1 MRGNRIILG
10 ALTGLALVGSMVR
23 AEVPP
28 SGKPKTALTA
38 EAGPA
43 RTEDDKAPE
52 AKKKE
57 TPQEKAER
65 LFDEGRD
72 ALFRGRYKKAAELL
86 QQAVAADKTK
96 TRYRLYL
103 ARAHRYA
110 GNTDEAEKLLGD
122 IVKASPDHVEAGQL
136 LGEVYAEQEK
146 WKDVARVLE
155 RLLRYRHDYPTY
167 HMLAEAK
174 YNLDDHKAARKY
186 FIEAINLNPKSPGD
200 HYQLGN
206 IYLAGNFFALAAESY
221 QKALALGLH
230 SPVLHYKL
238 GTAYFNL
245 RNYFGR
251 VSEVTVKSGKTDSIS
266 GQWYLIEPV
275 PGKKDVFRVAPSDS
289 AIYQVAKAVEA
300 GMKQDRDIQFLRTSI
315 YLNARRYAQ
324 AYEMFKKLAA
334 SPPKPKDDKR
344 TKEDKALFNY
354 YFAQAA
360 FGVGKYDEYLQLLK
374 KAIELDS
381 AAYEASLLDAY
392 LSVAEQQNQQGDIDG
407 YIKYLRLA
415 VGEAPKNVEPHLKLG
430 YAYEEAQKYPEA
442 IMQWRMVLDLAPDH
456 AKRMELLE
464 LIRKHRAAAEA
475 PPKPAAKKTG

>member
-23 AEVPP
+23 ADVPP
-28 SGKPKTALTA
+28 NGKPKTALTA

-43 RTEDDKAPE
+43 KTEDDKA
-52 AKKKE
+52 KKKE
-57 TPQEKAER
+57 TAQEKAER

-72 ALFRGRYKKAAELL
+72 ALFRGRYKKAVELL
-86 QQAVAADKTK
+86 QQAAAADKTK

-251 VSEVTVKSGKTDSIS
+251 VSQVTVKSGKTDSIS

-289 AIYQVAKAVEA
+289 AIYQVAKAVET
-300 GMKQDRDIQFLRTSI
+300 GMKEDRDIRFLRTSI

-324 AYEMFKKLAA
+324 AYEMFRKLAA
-334 SPPKPKDDKR
+334 SPPKPEDDKR

-381 AAYEASLLDAY
+381 ASYEASLLDAY
-392 LSVAEQQNQQGDIDG
+392 LSVAEQHNQQGDIDG
-407 YIKYLRLA
+407 YIKYLKLA
-415 VGEAPKNVEPHLKLG
+415 VNEAPRKAGPHLKLG
-430 YAYEEAQKYPEA
+430 NAYEEAHKYVEA
-442 IMQWRMVLDLAPDH
+442 IVQWRMVLDIQPDH
-456 AKRMELLE
+456 PERMALLD
-464 LIRKHRAAAEA
+464 LMKKYQASAAA
-475 PPKPAAKKTG
+475 PPAKKTE

>member
-1 MRGNRIILG
+1 MRGERIILG
-10 ALTGLALVGSMVR
+10 ALMGLVPVWSMAR
-23 AEVPP
+23 GEGPP
-28 SGKPKTALTA
+28 NGKPQTASTA
-38 EAGPA
+38 KAGPA
-43 RTEDDKAPE
+43 KTEDDKAPG

-72 ALFRGRYKKAAELL
+72 ALFRGEYKKAVALL
-86 QQAVAADKTK
+86 EQAVAADRAKS
-96 TRYRLYL
+96 RYRLYL

-110 GNTDEAEKLLGD
+110 GNADEAEKLLAA

-146 WKDVARVLE
+146 WKQVAEVLE
-155 RLLRYRHDYPTY
+155 RLLKYRHDYPTY

-174 YNLDDHKAARKY
+174 YNLDDHQAARKH
-186 FIEAINLNPKSPGD
+186 FIEAIKLNPKSPAD

-221 QKALALGLH
+221 QKAMALGLH

-251 VSEVTVKSGKTDSIS
+251 VAEVTVKSGSIGSIS
-266 GQWYLIEPV
+266 EQWYLIEPV
-275 PGKKDVFRVAPSDS
+275 PGKEDTFRVAPSDS

-300 GMKQDRDIQFLRTSI
+300 GLKDDPDIRLLRANI

-334 SPPKPKDDKR
+334 SAPKPKDDKR

-381 AAYEASLLDAY
+381 AAYKATLLDAY
-392 LSVAEQQNQQGDIDG
+392 LRVAEQHNQQGDMDG
-407 YIKYLRLA
+407 YIKYLHLA
-415 VGEAPKNVEPHLKLG
+415 VNEAPRKAGPHLKLG
-430 YAYEEAQKYPEA
+430 NAYEEAHKYAEA
-442 IMQWRMVLDLAPDH
+442 IVQWRMVLDIEPDH
-456 AKRMELLE
+456 PRRMALLD
-464 LIRKHRAAAEA
+464 LIEKYQASAAA
-475 PPKPAAKKTG
+475 